1 MDEEKAVRNVAKRIG
16 LITNVVCL
24 CAFIIICYITRIDF
38 KFIILIFVGGLAIGL
53 ILYYPIYRILRK
65 RMHD

>member
-1 MDEEKAVRNVAKRIG
+1 MDEEKAVGKVAKRIG

-24 CAFIIICYITRIDF
+24 CAFVIICYITGIDF
-38 KFIILIFVGGLAIGL
+38 KDIILIFLGAVAIEL